1 MHGPHAVAVE
11 VLQRSWMR
19 DDYATITNTY
29 PDHEDLQGP
38 ADSFPKSSA
47 VSFRNSTVVTS
58 EETML
63 PILQTET
70 DK

>member
-1 MHGPHAVAVE
+1 
-11 VLQRSWMR
+11 MR